1 MTKKEIRS
9 DLLRA
14 FIAEA
19 TGRDDDIPDDVL
31 HAMLKFS
38 ETHVAWTTIVRVL
51 SLTAPFVEQRHGDE
65 KRTAAENEKSHRQ
78 LQEAI
83 APGLKA
89 GRAERLFKDEMVRSG
104 FYRFKN

>member
-1 MTKKEIRS
+1 VRS
-9 DLLRA
+9 APPAAGGIER
-14 FIAEA
+14 
-19 TGRDDDIPDDVL
+19 RC
-31 HAMLKFS
+31 
-38 ETHVAWTTIVRVL
+38 
-51 SLTAPFVEQRHGDE
+51 TAAFVEQRHGDE